1 MANPRGRML
10 DFQQHVADP
19 AAKHLKAAY
28 GSSGAFGLSVLMLR
42 QGSIILMLIS
52 TIFALTLCI
61 GFRLE
66 LEPQIR
72 IRIVTFTASQ
82 GIDTSTYKV
91 AI

>member
-1 MANPRGRML
+1 MAEKMTKT
-10 DFQQHVADP
+10 D
-19 AAKHLKAAY
+19 LKAAY

-72 IRIVTFTASQ
+72 VNTQFPTT
-82 GIDTSTYKV
+82 TSFDFFNTHKSNLDSHCY
-91 AI
+91 IHCISRN